1 MSQAEIVHLSLDD
14 TWASIRERLRATQGD
29 RVILVVPK
37 DCPGLDS
44 LVDLKLL
51 SRQVAAMDKEVAL
64 VASSRELRELA
75 RSLGFR
81 TFSST
86 AWARR
91 TKWRAPKKGTR
102 SALRGPLTRES
113 VGRAI
118 PAPASARG
126 MGIGGPVI
134 LAIAFM
140 GMISFMV
147 LLAAVFV
154 PTAKVT
160 LRPVIYPVSTTLVVE
175 ANPSLESIDFI
186 GVRVPARVVELEVV
200 GSDEIAT
207 TAVRDE
213 PEATASGEVVFTN
226 KRSEATTVMS
236 DTIVTTSAGT
246 TTRFHTTQEVT
257 IPPGLGSRARAPIEA
272 IEPGPSGNV
281 PAYSINRV
289 EGPMDRQVNVINA
302 EPTGGGG
309 VSQVTYVT
317 SADKDQLSESTL
329 HQLKENG
336 YSTMVA
342 ELAEEEIL
350 PRESLLAFILSET
363 YDMFPGE
370 VSDSLGLHMRAL
382 VRGTVIDR
390 EDVELLGLRML
401 QFEVREG
408 FQLLSDATEVRLD
421 EVTDVAYDGTLTL
434 GMTAAGLS
442 WVEIN
447 ELEIREGVRGKSVA
461 EAEEYL
467 RRHLSLAED
476 PTIEVSPA
484 WWGRLPWLPFQI
496 TVEVVS

>member
-1 MSQAEIVHLSLDD
+1 
-14 TWASIRERLRATQGD
+14 
-29 RVILVVPK
+29 
-37 DCPGLDS
+37 
-44 LVDLKLL
+44 
-51 SRQVAAMDKEVAL
+51 
-64 VASSRELRELA
+64 
-75 RSLGFR
+75 
-81 TFSST
+81 
-86 AWARR
+86 
-91 TKWRAPKKGTR
+91 
-102 SALRGPLTRES
+102 
-113 VGRAI
+113 
-118 PAPASARG
+118 
-126 MGIGGPVI
+126 
-134 LAIAFM
+134 
-140 GMISFMV
+140 
-147 LLAAVFV
+147 
-154 PTAKVT
+154 
-160 LRPVIYPVSTTLVVE
+160 VIYPVSTTLVVE

-390 EDVELLGLRML
+390 ENVELLGLRML

-434 GMTAAGLS
+434 RMTAAGLS

-447 ELEIREGVRGKSVA
+447 ELEIREAARGKSVA
-461 EAEEYL
+461 EADEYL
-467 RRHLSLAED
+467 TRHLSLVED

>member
-14 TWASIRERLRATQGD
+14 TLASIRERLRATHGD

-91 TKWRAPKKGTR
+91 TKWRGPKKGAQ

-113 VGRAI
+113 VARAI
-118 PAPASARG
+118 PAPASTRG

-154 PTAKVT
+154 PKAKVT

-213 PEATASGEVVFTN
+213 PEARASGEVVFTN

-281 PAYSINRV
+281 PAYAINRV

-336 YSTMVA
+336 YSAMVA

-350 PRESLLAFILSET
+350 PRESLLEFVLSET
-363 YDMFPGE
+363 YDKFPGE

-434 GMTAAGLS
+434 RMTAAGLS

-447 ELEIREGVRGKSVA
+447 ELEIREAVRGKSVA
-461 EAEEYL
+461 EADEYL
-467 RRHLSLAED
+467 TRRLSLVED

>member
-1 MSQAEIVHLSLDD
+1 LSQAEIVHLSSDD
-14 TWASIRERLRATQGD
+14 TLAAIRERLRATQGN

-37 DCPGLDS
+37 DCSGLDS

-51 SRQVAAMDKEVAL
+51 LRQVAAMDKEVAL

-91 TKWRAPKKGTR
+91 TKWRAPKKGAR
-102 SALRGPLTRES
+102 SAVRRPLTRES
-113 VGRAI
+113 VGRAF
-118 PAPASARG
+118 PAPASTRG

-134 LAIAFM
+134 LAIAFI
-140 GMISFMV
+140 GMISFMA

-160 LRPVIYPVSTTLVVE
+160 LHPVIYPVSTTLVVE
-175 ANPSLESIDFI
+175 ANPSVESVDFI
-186 GVRVPARVVELEVV
+186 GVRVPSRVVELEVV

-213 PEATASGEVVFTN
+213 PEARASGEVVFTN
-226 KRSEATTVMS
+226 RRSEATTVVS
-236 DTIVTTSAGT
+236 DTFVTTSAGT
-246 TTRFHTTQEVT
+246 TIRFHTTQEVT
-257 IPPGLGSRARAPIEA
+257 IPPGLGSRARAPVEA

-302 EPTGGGG
+302 EPTVGGG

-350 PRESLLAFILSET
+350 PRESLLGFVLSET
-363 YDMFPGE
+363 YDKFPGE

-401 QFEVREG
+401 QFEVRDG
-408 FQLLSDATEVRLD
+408 FQLLSDATEVRLA

-434 GMTAAGLS
+434 RMTAAGLS

-447 ELEIREGVRGKSVA
+447 ELEIREAVRGKSVA

-467 RRHLSLAED
+467 TRHLSLAED

>member
-1 MSQAEIVHLSLDD
+1 
-14 TWASIRERLRATQGD
+14 
-29 RVILVVPK
+29 
-37 DCPGLDS
+37 
-44 LVDLKLL
+44 
-51 SRQVAAMDKEVAL
+51 
-64 VASSRELRELA
+64 
-75 RSLGFR
+75 
-81 TFSST
+81 
-86 AWARR
+86 
-91 TKWRAPKKGTR
+91 
-102 SALRGPLTRES
+102 
-113 VGRAI
+113 
-118 PAPASARG
+118 

-213 PEATASGEVVFTN
+213 PEARASGEVVFTN

-329 HQLKENG
+329 HELKENG
-336 YSTMVA
+336 YSAMVA

-350 PRESLLAFILSET
+350 PRESLLGFVLSET
-363 YDMFPGE
+363 YDKFPGE

-401 QFEVREG
+401 QFELREG
-408 FQLLSDATEVRLD
+408 FQLLSDTTEVRLD

-447 ELEIREGVRGKSVA
+447 ELEIREVVRGKSVA

-467 RRHLSLAED
+467 TRHLSLAED
-476 PTIEVSPA
+476 PTIEISPA

>member
-1 MSQAEIVHLSLDD
+1 LSQAEIVHLSSDD
-14 TWASIRERLRATQGD
+14 TLASIRERLRATQGN
-29 RVILVVPK
+29 RILLVVPK

-44 LVDLKLL
+44 LVDLKIL
-51 SRQVAAMDKEVAL
+51 SRQVAAMGKEVAL

-81 TFSST
+81 AFSST

-91 TKWRAPKKGTR
+91 TKWRPPKRGAQA
-102 SALRGPLTRES
+102 ALRAPLTRES

-126 MGIGGPVI
+126 IGIGGPAI
-134 LAIAFM
+134 LAIAFT
-140 GMISFMV
+140 GMVSFML
-147 LLAAVFV
+147 LLAGLLV

-160 LRPVIYPVSTTLVVE
+160 LHPLIYPVSATLEVE

-200 GSDEIAT
+200 GNNKIAT

-213 PEATASGEVVFTN
+213 PEARALGEVVFTN
-226 KRSEATTVMS
+226 RRSEATTVIS
-236 DTIVTTSAGT
+236 DTIVTTSGGT
-246 TTRFHTTQEVT
+246 TIRFRTSQEVT
-257 IPPGLGSRARAPIEA
+257 IPPGLGSRARAQVEA

-302 EPTGGGG
+302 EPTAGGG

-317 SADKDQLSESTL
+317 SADKEQLSESTL
-329 HQLKENG
+329 HQLKEDG
-336 YSTMVA
+336 YSALVA
-342 ELAEEEIL
+342 GLAEQEIL
-350 PRESLLAFILSET
+350 PRESLEGFVLSET
-363 YDMFPGE
+363 YDKFPGE
-370 VSDSLGLHMRAL
+370 VADSLELHMRAL

-390 EDVELLGLRML
+390 DDVELLGLRML

-408 FQLLSDATEVRLD
+408 FQLVSDATEVRLD
-421 EVTDVAYDGTLTL
+421 EVTDVAYDGT
-434 GMTAAGLS
+434 MTFRITAVGLS

-447 ELEIREGVRGKSVA
+447 ELDIKESLRGKSVA

-467 RRHLSLAED
+467 TRHLSLAED
-476 PTIEVSPA
+476 PTMEVSPD

-496 TVEVVS
+496 SVEVVS